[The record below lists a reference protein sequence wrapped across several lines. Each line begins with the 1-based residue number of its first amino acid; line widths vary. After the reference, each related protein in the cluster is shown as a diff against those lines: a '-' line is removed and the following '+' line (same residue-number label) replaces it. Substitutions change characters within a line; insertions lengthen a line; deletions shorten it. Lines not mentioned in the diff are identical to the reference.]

1 LTAIVPDRRSG
12 CAEKSCIEQAGTRT
26 GLLEF
31 ERIDGDPGRDAP
43 RQDPVSAFMD
53 DLSQPSGAAA
63 PPPEQPERA
72 VEAAHGGEPLRHGRR
87 RRFAWLGTLA
97 SIVIFVASAVVLW
110 TIASEVDFAE
120 VRAAFTAA
128 SGRQLGLAVLLT
140 AVSYLLLTCYDALAL
155 WQLKLRV
162 PYRATALASF
172 TSYAVSFNLGFPL
185 LTAGTVRYWIY
196 SAHRLSGG
204 NVASLTI
211 ISSLTFW
218 LGMSLVLAWSLLR
231 QSGEVAVLI
240 YTNIWINQFLGVV
253 VTALIIAY
261 LIWVSLRR
269 RAVII
274 QGWRLDLPGFRL
286 SVTQMLLGAGDV
298 CAGAGVLFVLLPG
311 GHGISYETFLAVY
324 VAAVMLGV
332 ASHAPG
338 GLGVFEVT
346 ILLALSSYPREPI
359 LGALLLYRLCY
370 YVVPFILA
378 LALLGAYEISN
389 RLRQA
394 RAALTQSEE
403 ENAS

>member
-1 LTAIVPDRRSG
+1 MGAL
-12 CAEKSCIEQAGTRT
+12 
-26 GLLEF
+26 
-31 ERIDGDPGRDAP
+31 GRHP
-43 RQDPVSAFMD
+43 SRQELVSAFMH
-53 DLSQPSGAAA
+53 DLPQPSGAAT
-63 PPPEQPERA
+63 PPPEQPDRVRE
-72 VEAAHGGEPLRHGRR
+72 VTHDGEPPRRGRR

-97 SIVIFVASAVVLW
+97 SVAIFTASAVVLW
-110 TIASEVDFAE
+110 TMASEVNFAE
-120 VRAAFTAA
+120 VQAAFTAA
-128 SGRQLGLAVLLT
+128 SGRQLGLAALLT

-155 WQLKLRV
+155 RQLKLRV
-162 PYRATALASF
+162 PYRTTALASF

-204 NVASLTI
+204 SVASLTI

-231 QSGEVAVLI
+231 QSGELAVLI
-240 YTNIWINQFLGVV
+240 YTSIWINQFLGVV

-286 SVTQMLLGAGDV
+286 SVAQMLLGAGDV

-311 GHGISYETFLAVY
+311 GHGIGFETFLAVY

-346 ILLALSSYPREPI
+346 VLLALSSYPREPI

-370 YVVPFILA
+370 YVVPFVLA

-394 RAALTQSEE
+394 RATLAQQEE